1 LIDCIGNAPSAK
13 PINGAIDGAPNAARE
28 YPSGQAIIIRK
39 LHHQRSELVLDD
51 QGRSEAAVQCL
62 RKALVVAPDYLD
74 AIFNLALM
82 LQRKGAYAEAAR
94 YPWRQYRFPRDM
106 RSDLGGC
113 FNSAACFG
121 RSGAGAA
128 LCSDGRSRSPMWII
142 SIRSQFEQRR
152 RSGSRLAL
160 MTSRC

>member
-1 LIDCIGNAPSAK
+1 MIDCIGNAPSAK

-82 LQRKGAYAEAAR
+82 LQRKGAYAEAAV
-94 YPWRQYRFPRDM
+94 YWRQY
-106 RSDLGGC
+106 L
-113 FNSAACFG
+113 
-121 RSGAGAA
+121 AGDRA
-128 LCSDGRSRSPMWII
+128 SEWTSRA
-142 SIRSQFEQRR
+142 R
-152 RSGSRLAL
+152 RSLKFCEIQVNAIAYGQGSAN
-160 MTSRC
+160 SDKAA